1 MLFRKIV
8 EGVWYLHKQDIVHRD
23 LKLMNIVLFDLEKPK
38 IIDFG
43 FARKGINLN
52 FESGCG
58 TASYMAPELLSS
70 NNNNGKR
77 AYKADIWALGV
88 ILFYLLTKKYPF
100 RCTAS
105 FHPALNEN
113 ELYHKIRQEKLNLR
127 LIKDEQAANLLEKML
142 SKDQDHRPNCEE
154 ILHHAWLLQ
163 PSNSPTSS

>member
-1 MLFRKIV
+1 
-8 EGVWYLHKQDIVHRD
+8 
-23 LKLMNIVLFDLEKPK
+23 MNIVLFDLDMPK

-43 FARKGINLN
+43 FARKGINSN

-100 RCTAS
+100 RCIVQS
-105 FHPALNEN
+105 HLALNEN
-113 ELYHKIRQEKLNLR
+113 ELYHKIRQEKLSLR
-127 LIKDEQAANLLEKML
+127 LVNDAVAGSLLEKML
-142 SKDQDHRPNCEE
+142 SKNQDHRPNCEE
-154 ILHHAWLLQ
+154 ILNHAWFMQ
-163 PSNSPTSS
+163 PSGSASAG